1 LICVP
6 AHFVLRVM
14 ALEKE
19 TMAVVWLSA
28 DKRAAADMAFLYIR
42 TSLLKRWWKSC
53 ELILWGPA
61 VEAAA
66 ADPDIRYEL
75 ALLKHLGAEITACEA
90 CAVRYGVCD
99 RLCALG
105 IEVKGMSEH
114 LTELLK
120 SDTPLLL
127 I

>member
-1 LICVP
+1 MISTP

-19 TMAVVWLSA
+19 TMAVIWLSA

-61 VEAAA
+61 VEAAVSS
-66 ADPDIRYEL
+66 PDIRYEL
-75 ALLKHLGAEITACEA
+75 ALLQHLGAEITACEA

-99 RLCALG
+99 KLCELG
-105 IEVKGMSEH
+105 IAVKGMSEH

-120 SDTPLLL
+120 DDIPLML

>member
-1 LICVP
+1 MIRAP

-19 TMAVVWLSA
+19 TMAVIWLSA

-66 ADPDIRYEL
+66 YAPDIHYEL
-75 ALLKHLGAEITACEA
+75 ELLKHLGADIKACEA

-99 RLCALG
+99 KLLQLG
-105 IEVKGMSEH
+105 IEIRGMSEH

-120 SDTPLLL
+120 SGTPLLL